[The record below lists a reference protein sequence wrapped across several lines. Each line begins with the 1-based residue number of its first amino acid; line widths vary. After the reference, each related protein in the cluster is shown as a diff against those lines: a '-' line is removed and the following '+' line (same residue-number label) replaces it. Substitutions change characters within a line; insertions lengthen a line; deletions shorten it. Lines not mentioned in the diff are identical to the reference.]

1 MKLKTVP
8 HSWLQRDGRRL
19 DCGPYMSGALEAKVR
34 LETLKVR
41 KERLGSLTK
50 GHNGGIFNGPQFSRT
65 WAESEDYGVPFVGS
79 SSMLMADLT
88 DLPLLRKKD
97 AQSSKLSYLRLDPQM
112 TLISCSGT
120 IGRMVYV
127 RPDMAGIWS
136 SQDIM
141 KVAPNPEKIPPGYLY
156 AYLSSKFGI
165 PLIVGGTYGAIIQH
179 IEPHHIADLPV
190 PRLGETVER
199 RVHDLM
205 EDAARKRTQ
214 AAKELTVATRAV
226 VAELQLPQPSQKKD
240 MAWWGHGVPCSEL
253 NRTRRFEAYFHNP
266 VALRL
271 DDWISRRPEGHWRLR
286 DVADVFDVPPFKHI
300 YVGPEHGLPFYT
312 SGALFRLERSAD
324 KHLSKTRTKDL
335 HKYVLKKG
343 WVLLARSGQLGGI
356 IGRPQFADS
365 ALNETTTS
373 DHVIRIVP
381 RTELI
386 TAGFLYAYLA
396 TEEIG
401 YPLLT
406 RTMTGASVPA
416 LWPTYLNDV
425 RVVKAGRSFMEEI
438 DEIVQ
443 QAFEMRIAATVH
455 ETDARRIVEQ
465 AIEQAS

>member
-50 GHNGGIFNGPQFSRT
+50 GHNGGIFNGPRFSRT

-214 AAKELTVATRAV
+214 AAKELR
-226 VAELQLPQPSQKKD
+226 
-240 MAWWGHGVPCSEL
+240 
-253 NRTRRFEAYFHNP
+253 
-266 VALRL
+266 
-271 DDWISRRPEGHWRLR
+271 
-286 DVADVFDVPPFKHI
+286 
-300 YVGPEHGLPFYT
+300 
-312 SGALFRLERSAD
+312 
-324 KHLSKTRTKDL
+324 
-335 HKYVLKKG
+335 
-343 WVLLARSGQLGGI
+343 
-356 IGRPQFADS
+356 
-365 ALNETTTS
+365 
-373 DHVIRIVP
+373 
-381 RTELI
+381 
-386 TAGFLYAYLA
+386 
-396 TEEIG
+396 
-401 YPLLT
+401 
-406 RTMTGASVPA
+406 
-416 LWPTYLNDV
+416 
-425 RVVKAGRSFMEEI
+425 
-438 DEIVQ
+438 
-443 QAFEMRIAATVH
+443 
-455 ETDARRIVEQ
+455 
-465 AIEQAS
+465 